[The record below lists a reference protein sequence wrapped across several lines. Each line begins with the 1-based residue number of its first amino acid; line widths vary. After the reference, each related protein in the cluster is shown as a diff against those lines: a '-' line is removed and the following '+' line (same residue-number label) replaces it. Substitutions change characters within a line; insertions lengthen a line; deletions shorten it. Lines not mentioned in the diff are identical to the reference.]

1 MPSRAAMAPETV
13 RAALGAIAILE
24 PVAAAAPTFRYRL
37 FGTAMVERYGRD
49 MTGLTIE
56 AYRAASLRDALHAHI
71 AAAAASR
78 RPVHYR
84 EIGRAR
90 VGKECVSKCRSRWSP
105 YPYKKKQQHT
115 NHRPIF
121 YQT

>member
-56 AYRAASLRDALHAHI
+56 AYRAASLREALHAHI
-71 AAAAASR
+71 AAAAASS

-84 EIGRAR
+84 
-90 VGKECVSKCRSRWSP
+90 VSAVRNDMPYEYLKLRSEE
-105 YPYKKKQQHT
+105 HT
-115 NHRPIF
+115 SELQSLMRTSYAVF
-121 YQT
+121 C